1 MPPRTTKSPCRRSG
15 PLDPINT
22 RHTDMLSIIAL
33 LLGVVGPSPARPGAP
48 AATVKGVE
56 SLMSDAGIRNE
67 IGGYRGRV
75 SLVAVGDENPHYGQ
89 PKPSFVPTLAQ
100 ADLFVTTGLDLE
112 LWVPAL
118 LDKANNAKITEGGP
132 GYVAAYQSLPLLDV
146 PVNLSRSQGDI
157 HVYGNPHIWMD
168 PLNAVLIARNILRG
182 LKRVA
187 PQDADYF
194 TTRERD
200 FEDRIYRALFGDD
213 LVKLIGGE
221 TLADLDRQG
230 KLFNFLGQQRYQG
243 TPLINRLGGW
253 LKQGM
258 PFRGKLVACYHKEW
272 DYFSRE
278 FQVTCFDYIEP
289 KPGIPPT
296 PRHVQEIITAMRDR
310 HVQVLLST
318 NYYDRNQVLEV
329 AQRTGAKAVIV
340 PSNTGGSPSVETY
353 FELMDILVSDLAQA
367 FGAKEVP

>member
-1 MPPRTTKSPCRRSG
+1 MLAILIPILLTLPGHSP
-15 PLDPINT
+15 
-22 RHTDMLSIIAL
+22 
-33 LLGVVGPSPARPGAP
+33 AP
-48 AATVKGVE
+48 AAPVKVVT
-56 SLMSDAGIRNE
+56 SLTTYASIARE
-67 IGGYRGRV
+67 IVGDRGRV
-75 SLVAVGDENPHYGQ
+75 SSIAVGDENPHYVQ

-118 LDKANNAKITEGGP
+118 LDKANNPRIVEGGA
-132 GYVAAYQSLPLLDV
+132 GYVAAYQGLPLLDI
-146 PVNLSRSQGDI
+146 PVSLSRAQGDI
-157 HVYGNPHIWMD
+157 HVYGNPHIWTD

-194 TTRERD
+194 TTREKD
-200 FEDRIYRALFGDD
+200 FETRVYRALFGDE
-213 LVKLIGGE
+213 LVTILGGE

-230 KLFNFLGQQRYQG
+230 KLFTFLGQQKYQG
-243 TPLINRLGGW
+243 APLLNRLGGW

-258 PFRGKLVACYHKEW
+258 PFRGKIVACYHKEW

-278 FQVTCFDYIEP
+278 FQLSCFDYIEP

-296 PRHVQEIITAMRDR
+296 PRHVQEIITQMKER
-310 HVQVLLST
+310 HVPVLLST
-318 NYYDRNQVLEV
+318 NYYDHNQVVEV

-340 PSNTGGSPSVETY
+340 PSNTGGSGGADTY
-353 FELMDILVSDLAQA
+353 FDLVNLWVSELAQA
-367 FGAKEVP
+367 FGATAGVGAP

>member
-1 MPPRTTKSPCRRSG
+1 MLAFIPLLLSLAVTVGATPRPPAKVKVVTSLTTYAA
-15 PLDPINT
+15 
-22 RHTDMLSIIAL
+22 IAL
-33 LLGVVGPSPARPGAP
+33 EIVGDHGS
-48 AATVKGVE
+48 
-56 SLMSDAGIRNE
+56 
-67 IGGYRGRV
+67 V
-75 SLVAVGDENPHYGQ
+75 SSIAVGDENPHYVQ

-100 ADLFVTTGLDLE
+100 ADVFVTTGLDLE

-132 GYVAAYQSLPLLDV
+132 GYVAAYAGLPLLDV
-146 PVNLSRSQGDI
+146 PTSFSRTQGDI
-157 HVYGNPHIWMD
+157 HVFGNPHIWTD
-168 PLNAVLIARNILRG
+168 PLNAVLIARNILTG

-187 PQDADYF
+187 PQDAAYF
-194 TTRERD
+194 TAREQD

-213 LVKLIGGE
+213 LVRLLSGP

-230 KLFNFLGQQRYQG
+230 KLFDFLSQRQYQG
-243 TPLINRLGGW
+243 APLMTRLGGW
-253 LKQGM
+253 LKQGL

-296 PRHVQEIITAMRDR
+296 PRHVQEIITAMRDQ
-310 HVQVLLST
+310 HIQVLLST

-340 PSNTGGSPSVETY
+340 PSNTGGSTGVSTY
-353 FELMDILVSDLAQA
+353 FDLVNLWVSELARAFSPASDPAR
-367 FGAKEVP
+367 